1 MKTEY
6 QKLIYTFVIYFSL
19 AFVNHRLNIHE
30 TLHINKSSHIQD
42 NIIGLII
49 ISLIIYCIVYAFNIM
64 IKNDKFNSDSIMST
78 WNQINT
84 NGSLFLIL
92 FLLYFKV
99 MPFSTITFILLIIII
114 SVYYPIIEYVYN
126 TGLTNLYIPNFDD
139 LSRAV
144 YYSSNF
150 YMKNNTSV
158 SYYIGLNDSN
168 PSEIIINFKGTD
180 LNDNNDNL
188 SNVNIITKQYIKDYS
203 SDPNFVTE
211 LSSSVGIHG
220 GYLESYLSV
229 KENLYNKCT
238 ELLNNGANKI
248 FISGYSLG
256 GALSTVCT
264 FDFHA
269 NLSKLNITANDINS
283 VHIGSPAV
291 GNYDFINLYNKYVI
305 NTVRL
310 VHINDPIPRL
320 TDWIYVHTKNEYTIY
335 SNDYSYYAH
344 TLPVYDKCILSTNN
358 LYNYMTG
365 DLLIYSII
373 IIYVTY
379 NVRMSYIQD
388 IVSTRHF

>member
-6 QKLIYTFVIYFSL
+6 KKLIYTFVIYFTL
-19 AFVNHRLNIHE
+19 AYINHRLNIHE

-49 ISLIIYCIVYAFNIM
+49 ISLIIYCIVYVFNVI
-64 IKNDKFNSDSIMST
+64 INNEKFNSDSIMST

-84 NGSLFLIL
+84 NGSLFIIL

-99 MPFSTITFILLIIII
+99 MPINTITFILLIIII
-114 SVYYPIIEYVYN
+114 STYYPIIEYIYN
-126 TGLTNLYIPNFDD
+126 TGLTNLYIPNYDN
-139 LSRAV
+139 LYRAI
-144 YYSSNF
+144 YYNNL
-150 YMKNNTSV
+150 YMKNDTSV

-168 PSEIIINFKGTD
+168 PSEIIISFKGTD
-180 LNDNNDNL
+180 INDMNDNI
-188 SNVNIITKQYIKDYS
+188 SNVSIITKQYIKDYAS
-203 SDPNFVTE
+203 NPDFVTA
-211 LSSSVGIHG
+211 LSSPVGIHG

-229 KENLYNKCT
+229 KESIYNKCI
-238 ELLNNGANKI
+238 ELLNKGANKI

-291 GNYDFINLYNKYVI
+291 GNYDFIDLYDKHVI

-344 TLPVYDKCILSTNN
+344 MLPVYNKCVISNNN

-365 DLLIYSII
+365 DLLIYTII
-373 IIYVTY
+373 IIYITY
-379 NVRMSYIQD
+379 NVRLSYIQD